1 MNESN
6 HSPVRGQIIEEE
18 SALSLGELCRAC
30 GVTAEEV
37 LSLVDEGVVE
47 PRGPEP
53 LAWRFESIS
62 IRRVRSAP
70 RLRRDLGVNL
80 AGVALALELIEELD
94 RLRAR
99 LQRYEPG

>member
-18 SALSLGELCRAC
+18 AALSLGELCRAC

-47 PRGPEP
+47 PRGQEP
-53 LAWRFESIS
+53 LVWRFESIS
-62 IRRVRSAP
+62 IRRVRSAH

-99 LQRYEPG
+99 LQRYESG